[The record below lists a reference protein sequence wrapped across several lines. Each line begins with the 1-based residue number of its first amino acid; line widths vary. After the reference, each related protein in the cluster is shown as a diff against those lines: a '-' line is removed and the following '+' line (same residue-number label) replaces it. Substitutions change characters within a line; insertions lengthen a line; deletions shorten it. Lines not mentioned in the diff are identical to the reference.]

1 MVVSAALALCQSWL
15 FEPVGDELTAS
26 LPRRAWAPVENGCY
40 GTVGV
45 GSGRA
50 LEPARGPSIWRFLAF
65 LSCRDGE
72 RKRPP
77 VFSGFETS
85 SQRQFDSGHAICC
98 SVSNPS
104 SAGPIGLLFQFGA
117 LGG

>member
-1 MVVSAALALCQSWL
+1 MGLS
-15 FEPVGDELTAS
+15 
-26 LPRRAWAPVENGCY
+26 
-40 GTVGV
+40 GV
-45 GSGRA
+45 GSGSV
-50 LEPARGPSIWRFLAF
+50 LESACGPSVWRFLAF
-65 LSCRDGE
+65 LSCSDGE
-72 RKRPP
+72 GKRPP
-77 VFSGFETS
+77 VFANFETS